1 MKRDALQ
8 RLVHFLLRTIT
19 RTEYLNAD
27 CLPAEGPVIIA
38 TNHLSLVDTPVLF
51 DNPRRPDITALVTTK
66 YMKYP
71 FVKWFINSGEGI
83 WIDRDTADFGAFR
96 KAIEA
101 LKRGWAVGISPEGT
115 RSHDGQLQ
123 EGKPGAVLL
132 ALRSNVPIVPVGLS
146 GTERAVDDF
155 KHLRIPHLVA
165 HFGPAFTLPQLTHDE
180 REGELKRYT
189 DEIMCRIAA
198 LLPEQYRGFYRYFPR
213 VKELL
218 ASVC

>member
-1 MKRDALQ
+1 MKRAALQ
-8 RLVHFLLRTIT
+8 RLIHFLLKTIT
-19 RTEYLNAD
+19 RTEYVGAE
-27 CLPAEGPVIIA
+27 CVPAEGPVIIA

-51 DNPRRPDITALVTTK
+51 ANPSRPDITALVTTK
-66 YMKYP
+66 YLQYP

-83 WIDRDTADFGAFR
+83 WINRDTADFGAFR
-96 KAIEA
+96 QASEA
-101 LKRGWAVGISPEGT
+101 LKHGQAVGISPEGT
-115 RSHDGQLQ
+115 RSLDGQLQ

-132 ALRSNVPIVPVGLS
+132 ALRSNVPIVPVGLT
-146 GTERAVDDF
+146 GTEHAIEDF

-165 HFGPAFTLPQLTHDE
+165 HFGPAFTLPQLGRDE
-180 REGELKRYT
+180 RMGELKRYT

-218 ASVC
+218 SSTC

>member
-101 LKRGWAVGISPEGT
+101 LKRGWCVTLGGAARGPRNAHWSRWTPDCGRGRARRR
-115 RSHDGQLQ
+115 RSAPAR
-123 EGKPGAVLL
+123 PGPPAEPGRVV
-132 ALRSNVPIVPVGLS
+132 ALPGR
-146 GTERAVDDF
+146 
-155 KHLRIPHLVA
+155 
-165 HFGPAFTLPQLTHDE
+165 
-180 REGELKRYT
+180 
-189 DEIMCRIAA
+189 
-198 LLPEQYRGFYRYFPR
+198 
-213 VKELL
+213 
-218 ASVC
+218 

>member
-1 MKRDALQ
+1 M
-8 RLVHFLLRTIT
+8 
-19 RTEYLNAD
+19 
-27 CLPAEGPVIIA
+27 IIA

-96 KAIEA
+96 KAVEA

-132 ALRSNVPIVPVGLS
+132 ALRSNVPIVPVACLAPNMPWMIS
-146 GTERAVDDF
+146 NICASRTWWRTLA
-155 KHLRIPHLVA
+155 PHLPCHNSLTMNAKVSSNA
-165 HFGPAFTLPQLTHDE
+165 TPTKSCAVLPHCS
-180 REGELKRYT
+180 RNN
-189 DEIMCRIAA
+189 IAA
-198 LLPEQYRGFYRYFPR
+198 SIKISR
-213 VKELL
+213 
-218 ASVC
+218 A